1 MQEFLMESTF
11 TYPRL
16 ARQTPTSNEA
26 TLSESLFDSMLTLE
40 KLRAERSRKPFIL
53 MLLNANAE
61 KRTAAGI
68 LKQAAE
74 VVLVNKREID
84 LVGWYSEGST
94 LGVIFTEVNLE
105 GDRPVPEILR
115 AKIATALIKHLGWDQ
130 AAKINIS
137 LHVFP
142 ESLDRNQSDRV
153 AESRLYPDLES
164 NVPGERS
171 PVAAARESE
180 IADVAAMLFV
190 LPPLIA
196 LIAAF
201 LKLTSETP

>member
-1 MQEFLMESTF
+1 MDSTF
-11 TYPRL
+11 NYSRL
-16 ARQTPTSNEA
+16 ARTPISNDA

-40 KLRAERSRKPFIL
+40 RLRAERSQKPFVL
-53 MLLNANAE
+53 MLLNAYAE
-61 KRTAAGI
+61 NGAAAGI

-74 VVLVNKREID
+74 VALVNKREID
-84 LVGWYSEGST
+84 LVGWYREYAT

-115 AKIATALIKHLGWDQ
+115 AKIATALIKHLGRDQ
-130 AAKINIS
+130 AANIDIS

-142 ESLDRNQSDRV
+142 EGLDRNQSDRE
-153 AESRLYPDLES
+153 AESRVYPDLDP

-171 PVAAARESE
+171 PVVAARETE
-180 IADVAAMLFV
+180 IADTAAMLFV

>member
-1 MQEFLMESTF
+1 MDSTLS
-11 TYPRL
+11 YPRL
-16 ARQTPTSNEA
+16 ASRTPISNEA

-40 KLRAERSRKPFIL
+40 RLRAERSQKPFVL
-53 MLLNANAE
+53 MLLNAHSENAKAVE
-61 KRTAAGI
+61 I

-74 VVLVNKREID
+74 VALVSKREID
-84 LVGWYSEGST
+84 LVGWYSEHAT

-115 AKIATALIKHLGWDQ
+115 AKIATALIKHLGRDQ
-130 AAKINIS
+130 AAKIDIS

-153 AESRLYPDLES
+153 AESRVYQDLDPKD
-164 NVPGERS
+164 PGERL
-171 PVAAARESE
+171 PVVAARETE
-180 IADVAAMLFV
+180 IADTAAMLFV
-190 LPPLIA
+190 LPPLIV

-201 LKLTSETP
+201 LKLISETP